1 MKKITAI
8 LLFSA
13 ILSVPTPVLAS
24 AAESLEACKIQW
36 RHKYMSIGPV
46 LSCPQEHSGKAQKT
60 PPVSSHE
67 GMNDA
72 SRIRKL
78 TLFL

>member
-1 MKKITAI
+1 MQKITAI

-24 AAESLEACKIQW
+24 AAEILDACKIQW

-46 LSCPQEHSGKAQKT
+46 LSCPQEHSGEAQKPLPLPLMKT
-60 PPVSSHE
+60 
-67 GMNDA
+67 
-72 SRIRKL
+72 
-78 TLFL
+78 